1 MKERGLVKI
10 FLGSSESIFVIMAGN
25 IAQNDK
31 GKTRTVTKNMGFN
44 FIKGLKRL
52 NPSKI
57 NNH

>member
-1 MKERGLVKI
+1 VKI